1 MGNYTIFQ
9 MFEIL
14 GEAGKQEIFQQMFR
28 KLQISDRLPNRYFPK
43 IDVGC
48 PCTLYLRAI
57 FRYKP
62 PRGEGGLYSEG
73 RKIKHVCMYV
83 WRGENKTFM
92 YVQRRVFA
100 LRVCGAYIWRSL
112 YMEGLIF
119 EFLRYFVKKIL
130 KILNLSKN
138 SSSKLFSAGS
148 SRSIIDI

>member
-9 MFEIL
+9 MLEIP
-14 GEAGKQEIFQQMFR
+14 GEADKQEIFQKMFR

-48 PCTLYLRAI
+48 PCTLYLRAM

-62 PRGEGGLYSEG
+62 PPPGDGGLYSEG
-73 RKIKHVCMYV
+73 RKIKHICMYGRAKIKHVCMFNE
-83 WRGENKTFM
+83 GF
-92 YVQRRVFA
+92 FA

-112 YMEGLIF
+112 YMDGLIF

-138 SSSKLFSAGS
+138 SSSKHFSAGS
-148 SRSIIDI
+148 SRSIINI